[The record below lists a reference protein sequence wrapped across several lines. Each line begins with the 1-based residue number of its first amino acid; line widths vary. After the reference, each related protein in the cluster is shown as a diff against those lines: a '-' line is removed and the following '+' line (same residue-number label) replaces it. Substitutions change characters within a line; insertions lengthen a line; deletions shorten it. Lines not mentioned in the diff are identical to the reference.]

1 MTYFFRE
8 MVKESSQNFGYLVW
22 LDFRRV
28 ENTDYDVFA
37 RPAILPYIPEGT
49 METDDPRCKK
59 LCEAARNIASV
70 ASRIISEVDSK
81 TMSKV
86 NDPRKT
92 IAEVTGGYKRKMV
105 HNKEYLWYKARD
117 CWQGVIDI
125 SK

>member
-1 MTYFFRE
+1 
-8 MVKESSQNFGYLVW
+8 MVKESSQSFGYLVW

-49 METDDPRCKK
+49 MGTDDPRCKK
-59 LCEAARNIASV
+59 LCEAARDIASV
-70 ASRIISEVDSK
+70 ASRIIADVDGK

-86 NDPRKT
+86 NDPQKT
-92 IAEVTGGYKRKMV
+92 IAEVTGGYKRKIL
-105 HNKEYLWYKARD
+105 HKKEYLWYQARD
-117 CWQGVIDI
+117 CWLGVINI